1 MAVRMIRSRRM
12 TSDMA
17 GKHVRATARRLIFH
31 ATVRKTGLLRLAMRG
46 MVT

>member
-1 MAVRMIRSRRM
+1 MIAPAKPVRTGI
-12 TSDMA
+12 
-17 GKHVRATARRLIFH
+17 RRLIFH